1 MNDWDWGDLA
11 RVEATDAAEAPG
23 RRTTNG
29 EEKDILNA
37 LGRRINSFSIFPC
50 NSKMGCAACGSGKVK
65 RKDPRGKAY
74 RERLEQSLTAVFQA
88 YERRDIYF
96 IADRTGMVFSLTAA
110 VAIVRECE
118 QIEAAMGIKRGT
130 HSAAMWAGLLDK
142 PNIVALIKDVKGV
155 NLDDGKIF
163 VVKQFGANG
172 LVIPDNVVSVSPT
185 DAVLK
190 GARAP

>member
-1 MNDWDWGDLA
+1 MKDWTGGGLA
-11 RVEATDAAEAPG
+11 ILEAAVAAEAPG

-29 EEKDILNA
+29 EEDMLSILEC
-37 LGRRINSFSIFPC
+37 RVNSFSIFPC
-50 NSKMGCAACGSGKVK
+50 NSKMGCAACGSGRVK
-65 RKDPRGKAY
+65 RRDPRDRAY
-74 RERLEQSLTAVFQA
+74 HERLEQALTAVYQA

-110 VAIVRECE
+110 IAIVRECE
-118 QIEAAMGIKRGT
+118 QIEAAMRIKRGT

-142 PNIVALIKDVKGV
+142 PNIVALIEDVK
-155 NLDDGKIF
+155 DMKPEDGKIF
-163 VVKQFGANG
+163 VVKQFSANG
-172 LVIPDNVVSVSPT
+172 LVTPDNIVSMSSA